1 MAFMV
6 SVGNS
11 KHKQEV
17 ACIHK
22 SKQAKRGVLG
32 AVLNDLCTP

>member
-17 ACIHK
+17 ACAYK
-22 SKQAKRGVLG
+22 SKQVKRGVLEV
-32 AVLNDLCTP
+32 VLNDLHIP

>member
-6 SVGNS
+6 SVGINRHE
-11 KHKQEV
+11 KGL

-22 SKQAKRGVLG
+22 SKQVKRGVLEV
-32 AVLNDLCTP
+32 VLNDLHIP